1 MPDSVK
7 PNEESYDRPRERL
20 ARTGVS
26 ALGNREL
33 LALVLGHGGAGRTAT
48 EMAAAIL
55 KELGGVHGLA
65 KASPD
70 RLGRLNGMGPA
81 QSSRVLAAIELGRRT
96 LLVSPNARLPLR
108 EPDELASFLLPM
120 FGSHSTERFGAVLL
134 DARHRLLRVHLVS
147 EGSLDSAPA
156 IPRDVLREATIS
168 QAASI
173 VVFHNHPSGDV
184 LPSRED
190 FELTA
195 RLIDAGKIVGI
206 DVIDHLILGDTVYCS
221 IRRVYAQLWLE

>member
-1 MPDSVK
+1 MTNPEID
-7 PNEESYDRPRERL
+7 ESYDRPRERL
-20 ARTGVS
+20 ARTGAS
-26 ALGNREL
+26 ALGNRDL
-33 LALVLGHGGAGRTAT
+33 LALVLGHGAAGQTAS
-48 EMAAAIL
+48 ELAAAIL

-70 RLGRLNGMGPA
+70 RLDRLEGIGPA

-108 EPDELASFLLPM
+108 EPEEFASFLLPM

-134 DARHRLLRVHLVS
+134 DARQRLLRVHLVS
-147 EGSLDSAPA
+147 EGSLDSTLA

-184 LPSRED
+184 QPSRED
-190 FELTA
+190 YELTA
-195 RLIDAGKIVGI
+195 RLIDAGKIIGI
-206 DVIDHLILGDTVYCS
+206 DVTDHLILGDTVYCS
-221 IRRVYAQLWLE
+221 IRRITKQLWLE